1 MVPAN
6 GFNLAATVTKAP
18 TARRPQPAVVLIG
31 GSGPADRDG
40 TVAGIPVLG
49 HIARD
54 LVKAGFVVV
63 RYDKRGVGQSG
74 GRSETATL
82 RDYAEDAR
90 AVVTYLRKERRKDVD
105 RRRIAVVG
113 HSEGAWVAMQLAATE
128 KNVAALVMVAG
139 ASETGGALVLE
150 QQQHLLDVM
159 KVDDEEKQAKADLQ
173 TRINLAATGNGPWD
187 GVSDD
192 LRVQADTPWF
202 ASYLAFDPEKLM
214 KDVRQPLLIVQGE
227 LDTQVPP
234 HHAVRLAELAS
245 GRKRRVAVEV
255 VRIPGVNHLLV
266 PATTGEVSEYG
277 SLSAREVSA
286 DATSAMAR
294 WLTNTLAVAK

>member
-1 MVPAN
+1 MP
-6 GFNLAATVTKAP
+6 
-18 TARRPQPAVVLIG
+18 
-31 GSGPADRDG
+31 
-40 TVAGIPVLG
+40 
-49 HIARD
+49 
-54 LVKAGFVVV
+54 
-63 RYDKRGVGQSG
+63 
-74 GRSETATL
+74 
-82 RDYAEDAR
+82 R

-139 ASETGGALVLE
+139 ASDTGGALVLE

-234 HHAVRLAELAS
+234 HHAERLAELAS